1 MSCLASAN
9 AAGAGHHV
17 CGQGTTWAVYELP
30 SRRTAAGGGGGWPW
44 SHTPVEVVDLDGGE
58 GLGNVARGLLV

>member
-1 MSCLASAN
+1 ML
-9 AAGAGHHV
+9 
-17 CGQGTTWAVYELP
+17 
-30 SRRTAAGGGGGWPW
+30 PW